1 MLCIRCHRE
10 IPDGSAFC
18 NLCGKRQ
25 AGQAPPPHRRSRRR
39 QKGSGTVYK
48 LSGRRSRPWC
58 AVSGGGVLLGT
69 FEDSGSAVNALDAYN
84 ASRVPADRRAYTLA
98 DIYAMWSPNHY
109 RTISASGRASY
120 ELAYTKAAPLHQ
132 RRIMEL
138 KTEDYQTIID
148 ALVQQGKSRSLCEK
162 QRQLFSQLCQYAM
175 QQDII
180 DKNYATFL
188 VMPASSAPKT
198 RVLSEKEVEAITS
211 MTGDKRLGETAKI
224 ALVLCYTGMRIN
236 ELLTLKTA
244 DVHLEARY
252 VVGGEKTAAG
262 RNRPIPLSEEILPYM
277 KEWMDGNTGEYLLHT
292 AAGLPRDHN
301 NVRKSFNSLMK
312 RLGIEGVTPHTCRH
326 TAATRWV
333 EQGLPPEIIKQILG
347 HASFATTAD
356 RYTHTDVTAL
366 VAAIDKNGPGRG
378 IRACALGGNAV
389 SYGCDKTG

>member
-1 MLCIRCHRE
+1 MLCTRCHRE
-10 IPDGSAFC
+10 IPDDARFC
-18 NLCGKRQ
+18 HICGKRQ
-25 AGQAPPPHRRSRRR
+25 GGKDTPPQRRARRR

-48 LSGRRSRPWC
+48 LSGRRARPWC
-58 AVSGGGVLLGT
+58 AVTGSGTLLGT
-69 FEDSGSAVNALDAYN
+69 FEESGMAVNTLDAYN
-84 ASRVPADRRAYTLA
+84 ASRIPADRRDYTLA
-98 DIYAMWSPNHY
+98 DVYAMWSPNHY
-109 RTISASGRASY
+109 RTISASGQASY
-120 ELAYTKAAPLHQ
+120 ELAYKKAAPLHG

-180 DKNYATFL
+180 DRNYASFL
-188 VMPASSAPKT
+188 VLPAASAPKT
-198 RVLSEKEVEAITS
+198 RVLSAEEMQAITS
-211 MTGDKRLGETAKI
+211 MVEDKRLGETAKI

-244 DVHLEARY
+244 DVHLKERY

-262 RNRPIPLSEEILPYM
+262 RNRPIPLAEEILPYM
-277 KEWMDGNTGEYLLHT
+277 AGWMDGNRGEYLLHT
-292 AAGLPRDHN
+292 PGGLPRDHN
-301 NVRKSFNSLMK
+301 NVRKSFASLMN

-356 RYTHTDVTAL
+356 LYTHTDITAL
-366 VAAIDKNGPGRG
+366 VAAIDRSGHR
-378 IRACALGGNAV
+378 
-389 SYGCDKTG
+389 TGT